1 MGPEQLLKIV
11 VSKNISLVNISRGAY
26 KNCERRKEGDQSDL
40 KMPQNYDPVIIRGCK
55 FVMSSLGMNMKNWSK
70 IWMPIKCKLQ
80 FDKSN
85 F

>member
-55 FVMSSLGMNMKNWSK
+55 FVMSMLLRSGSTDCTGVAGFFTLCDSK
-70 IWMPIKCKLQ
+70 TV
-80 FDKSN
+80 
-85 F
+85 